1 MSTFALVLIQD
12 SMKTKKFLIAL
23 AILWASSVSARQTGF
38 YMSALSQRADSAF
51 SCNVTAKFEN
61 GRFIQY
67 TGCTIF
73 PYTKTSNAKIRLSF
87 DAEETPRFLDFLKKV
102 RDKYAEWDSIAK
114 ANHVTCYSKRMPVEL
129 KSIGG
134 IWSIFYVGN
143 RPPRSTFDMNRQWE
157 FLIPFFSVDANG
169 KSRVQWSTSKLEY
182 TVKGGSLALGTS
194 VEVERCS
201 GGEFVFT
208 SVKEIQSLID
218 CFDVERLKEQTRSID
233 NLFQ

>member
-1 MSTFALVLIQD
+1 
-12 SMKTKKFLIAL
+12 
-23 AILWASSVSARQTGF
+23 
-38 YMSALSQRADSAF
+38 
-51 SCNVTAKFEN
+51 
-61 GRFIQY
+61 
-67 TGCTIF
+67 
-73 PYTKTSNAKIRLSF
+73 
-87 DAEETPRFLDFLKKV
+87 
-102 RDKYAEWDSIAK
+102 
-114 ANHVTCYSKRMPVEL
+114 
-129 KSIGG
+129 
-134 IWSIFYVGN
+134 
-143 RPPRSTFDMNRQWE
+143 MNKQWE

-218 CFDVERLKEQTRSID
+218 CFDVDRLKEIQSLIDCFDVDRLKEQTSSID